1 LETEEGKESDMK
13 MLSVRASLLG
23 LAFFLVVSS
32 VAYAAQTISVTG
44 ELIDTFCYA
53 SMGAKG
59 ESHRQCAIGCVKK
72 GIPAGILQDGTNKVY
87 VLLPSKDAS
96 PLPQSVIDNMARKVT
111 ITGKAYITGG
121 TQFLT
126 VESLK

>member
-1 LETEEGKESDMK
+1 MK
-13 MLSVRASLLG
+13 NFSVGLLLTG
-23 LAFFLVVSS
+23 LAVALVFSTIAYSAASVS
-32 VAYAAQTISVTG
+32 ITG

-59 ESHRQCAIGCVKK
+59 ESHRQCAMECVKK

-87 VLLPSKDAS
+87 VLLPSKDDS
-96 PLPQSVIDNMARKVT
+96 PLPPAVVNNMAHKVT
-111 ITGKAYITGG
+111 ITGKVYTTGG

-126 VESLK
+126 VESIK

>member
-1 LETEEGKESDMK
+1 MNKFAVR
-13 MLSVRASLLG
+13 LSLTG
-23 LAFFLVVSS
+23 LAVFLMISA
-32 VAYAAQTISVTG
+32 VAYAAQSVSITG

-59 ESHRQCAIGCVKK
+59 ESHRQCAIECVKK

-87 VLLPSKDAS
+87 VLLPSKDDS
-96 PLPQSVIDNMARKVT
+96 PLPPSVINNMARKVT
-111 ITGKAYITGG
+111 ITGKIYVTGG

-126 VESLK
+126 VESIK

>member
-1 LETEEGKESDMK
+1 MK
-13 MLSVRASLLG
+13 MLSVRASLIG

-32 VAYAAQTISVTG
+32 AAYAAASISVTG

-53 SMGAKG
+53 AMGAKG

-72 GIPAGILQDGTNKVY
+72 GIPAGILQEGTNKVY